1 MVPVW
6 KSALKV
12 LSHLKN
18 KSIEGRWFIC
28 REEMEQ
34 ALLGEVV
41 REQEEVGEEVVAEAG
56 WEAPDLALVPA
67 ASVYAPP
74 AELLCL
80 IK

>member
-1 MVPVW
+1 
-6 KSALKV
+6 
-12 LSHLKN
+12 
-18 KSIEGRWFIC
+18 
-28 REEMEQ
+28 MEQ

-41 REQEEVGEEVVAEAG
+41 REQEEVGEEVVAEAE